1 MNNKTKSL
9 LIDFVQIGSLL
20 ALVLTGP
27 LFSSNLLVIIFQVLA
42 LTLIILAVWEMR
54 RNKFYRVPDI
64 GRQDRLVTSG
74 IYQYIRHPMYTSQ
87 ILFAGTLLAN
97 YFSFFRLAV
106 FCSLFVD
113 FLFKIQ
119 YEEGLLMKYFSNYYE
134 YMKKSSR
141 LIPFLY

>member
-64 GRQDRLVTSG
+64 GKQD
-74 IYQYIRHPMYTSQ
+74 
-87 ILFAGTLLAN
+87 
-97 YFSFFRLAV
+97 FSFFRLVA
-106 FCSLFVD
+106 FILLFVD
-113 FLFKIQ
+113 FIFKIQ
-119 YEEGLLMKYFSNYYE
+119 YEEGLLMKHFSDYLE
-134 YMKKSSR
+134 YKKKSSR

>member
-1 MNNKTKSL
+1 M
-9 LIDFVQIGSLL
+9 DFVQIGSLL
-20 ALVLTGP
+20 FLVLTGP
-27 LFSSNLLVIIFQVLA
+27 LFSSNPPIIIFQILA
-42 LTLIILAVWEMR
+42 LILVILAVWEMR

-97 YFSFFRLAV
+97 YFSFFRLVA
-106 FCSLFVD
+106 FILLFVD
-113 FLFKIQ
+113 FIFKIQ